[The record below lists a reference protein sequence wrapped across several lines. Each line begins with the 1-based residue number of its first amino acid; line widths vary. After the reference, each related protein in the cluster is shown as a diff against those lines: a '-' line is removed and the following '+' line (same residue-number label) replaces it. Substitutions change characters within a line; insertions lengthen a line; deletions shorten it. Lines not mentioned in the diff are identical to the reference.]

1 MSDHENTG
9 RDGAEQVT
17 GKKPGTFARLMQK
30 LRGSDEDAEEKARL
44 RRMFAERMDKGF

>member
-9 RDGAEQVT
+9 CDGAEQAT
-17 GKKPGTFARLMQK
+17 GKKSGTFARLMQK